1 VAIESGLPDL
11 LSVAPALAGGYTT
24 KQDFVACL
32 LREAI
37 VTGRL
42 PPGQRLRQEDVSRQL
57 RLSWTPVR
65 EAFRQLEAE
74 GWVAIEHHRGAVVAP
89 LELVDFEEIYLL
101 RLANEPLAARLSV
114 ESADGRTVATMA
126 RLVKQMGGLNLARR
140 ADWVRFLQLERE
152 FHEALYQAAGR
163 PRLFALVMSLRYA
176 AERYLRASF
185 AIDDEPL
192 QHRQVHAD
200 LLEACRNHD
209 GAKAEATMRRAL
221 ERVLNVVRPLVR
233 GLQEPDGR

>member
-1 VAIESGLPDL
+1 M
-11 LSVAPALAGGYTT
+11 APAVAGGYTT

-57 RLSWTPVR
+57 GLSWTPVR
-65 EAFRQLEAE
+65 EAFRQLGSE

-89 LELVDFEEIYLL
+89 LALGDFEEIYLL

-114 ESADGRTVATMA
+114 ERADAHTVAAMA
-126 RLVKQMGGLNLARR
+126 KLVKHMAALNLARR
-140 ADWVRFLQLERE
+140 SDWVRFLQLERE
-152 FHEALYQAAGR
+152 FHEVLYRAADR
-163 PRLFALVMSLRYA
+163 PRLFGLVMTLRYA

-185 AIDDEPL
+185 AIADEPL

-200 LLEACRNHD
+200 LLAACRAHD
-209 GAKAEATMRRAL
+209 GAAAEATMRRAL
-221 ERVLNVVRPLVR
+221 ERVLNVVPPLVR
-233 GLQEPDGR
+233 ALEEPDGQLPTA